1 MSLLID
7 QGGGPVDAAA
17 IRLPGHR
24 ALRSRSMSSLIDQ
37 GGRLADTVAIGYR
50 GIMLCGADR

>member
-1 MSLLID
+1 
-7 QGGGPVDAAA
+7 
-17 IRLPGHR
+17 
-24 ALRSRSMSSLIDQ
+24 MSSLIDQ